1 VAAMSAPSFV
11 RWMSSMALVAG
22 LAAGC
27 HQKAAPEDKYR
38 VNPNV
43 VTREELA
50 EVGSGSV
57 YDAIVRRHG
66 LFLKDRGR
74 TSIYGKNIQRA
85 VVFIADTEYG
95 VIETMRNLPADRYEM
110 VRYYPDTEASAKFGS
125 QYMGG
130 VIQLVPRYE

>member
-1 VAAMSAPSFV
+1 MPNASFAV
-11 RWMSSMALVAG
+11 RLSSVVLVIALAS
-22 LAAGC
+22 GC
-27 HQKAAPEDKYR
+27 HQKTAPDSRYR

-50 EVGSGSV
+50 EVGTGSV

-74 TSIYGKNIQRA
+74 TSIYGKNIPRA

-95 VIETMRNLPADRYEM
+95 IIETMRNLPADRYEM
-110 VRYYPDTEASAKFGS
+110 VRYYSDTEASAKFGS

-130 VIQLVPRYE
+130 VIQLIPRYE

>member
-1 VAAMSAPSFV
+1 MPTASFV
-11 RWMSSMALVAG
+11 RRLSSVVLVIG
-22 LAAGC
+22 LASGC
-27 HQKAAPEDKYR
+27 HQKTAPESPYR

-74 TSIYGKNIQRA
+74 TSIYGKNIPRA
-85 VVFIADTEYG
+85 VVFIGDTEYG
-95 VIETMRNLPADRYEM
+95 VIETMRNLPAERYES

-130 VIQLVPRYE
+130 VIQLIPRYE

>member
-1 VAAMSAPSFV
+1 MNTLSVARWLPSIV
-11 RWMSSMALVAG
+11 LGVALT
-22 LAAGC
+22 LGC
-27 HQKAAPEDKYR
+27 HQKRAPDSEYR
-38 VNPNV
+38 TNPNV
-43 VTREELA
+43 VTRAELA
-50 EVGSGSV
+50 EVGTGSV

-74 TSIYGKNIQRA
+74 TSIYGKNIPRA
-85 VVFIADTEYG
+85 IVFIADTEYG

>member
-1 VAAMSAPSFV
+1 MPIPPFA

-22 LAAGC
+22 LAWGC
-27 HQKAAPEDKYR
+27 HQQAASDPRYR
-38 VNPNV
+38 INPNV

-50 EVGSGSV
+50 EVGTGSV

-66 LFLKDRGR
+66 QFLKDRGR
-74 TSIYGKNIQRA
+74 TSIYGKNIPRA

-95 VIETMRNLPADRYEM
+95 VIETMRNLPAERYEM

-130 VIQLVPRYE
+130 VIQLIPRYE

>member
-1 VAAMSAPSFV
+1 MTTLSVA
-11 RWMSSMALVAG
+11 RWLPALALL
-22 LAAGC
+22 LALSAGC
-27 HQKAAPEDKYR
+27 HQKSAADSQYR

-43 VTREELA
+43 VTRAELA
-50 EVGSGSV
+50 EVGTGSV

-74 TSIYGKNIQRA
+74 TSIYGKNTPRA

-95 VIETMRNLPADRYEM
+95 VIETMRNLPADRYET
-110 VRYYPDTEASAKFGS
+110 VRYYPGTEASAKFGS
-125 QYMGG
+125 QYIGG

>member
-1 VAAMSAPSFV
+1 MIKLSVVPWLPSF
-11 RWMSSMALVAG
+11 ALL
-22 LAAGC
+22 LALSAGC
-27 HQKAAPEDKYR
+27 HQKSPADSQYR

-43 VTREELA
+43 VTRAELA
-50 EVGSGSV
+50 EVGTGSV

-74 TSIYGKNIQRA
+74 TSIYGKNIPRA

-110 VRYYPDTEASAKFGS
+110 VRYDPDTEASSKFGS

-130 VIQLVPRYE
+130 VIQLIPRYE

>member
-1 VAAMSAPSFV
+1 
-11 RWMSSMALVAG
+11 MALVAG
-22 LAAGC
+22 LAWGC
-27 HQKAAPEDKYR
+27 HQKPEPDARYR

-43 VTREELA
+43 VTRAELA
-50 EVGSGSV
+50 EVGTGSV

-66 LFLKDRGR
+66 QFLKDRGR
-74 TSIYGKNIQRA
+74 TSIYGKNIPRA

-130 VIQLVPRYE
+130 VIQLIPRYE

>member
-1 VAAMSAPSFV
+1 MRTASLARRLTAMV
-11 RWMSSMALVAG
+11 LVVG
-22 LAAGC
+22 LSWGC
-27 HQKAAPEDKYR
+27 HQKPVAESPYR

-50 EVGSGSV
+50 EVGTGTV

-74 TSIYGKNIQRA
+74 TSIYGKNIPRA
-85 VVFIADTEYG
+85 VVFVGDTEYG

-130 VIQLVPRYE
+130 VIQLIPRYE

>member
-1 VAAMSAPSFV
+1 MPTPSAV
-11 RWMSSMALVAG
+11 RWPSLLALV
-22 LAAGC
+22 LTLSAGC
-27 HQKAAPEDKYR
+27 HQKPAPESQYR
-38 VNPNV
+38 TNPNI
-43 VTREELA
+43 VTRAELA
-50 EVGSGSV
+50 EVGTGSV

-74 TSIYGKNIQRA
+74 TSVYGKNIPRA

>member
-1 VAAMSAPSFV
+1 MSTPSLS
-11 RWMSSMALVAG
+11 RWLTSLAIALV
-22 LAAGC
+22 LSTGC
-27 HQKAAPEDKYR
+27 HQKPATESQYR
-38 VNPNV
+38 VNPNI

-50 EVGSGSV
+50 EVGTGSV

-74 TSIYGKNIQRA
+74 TSIYGKNIPRA

-130 VIQLVPRYE
+130 VIQLIPRFE

>member
-1 VAAMSAPSFV
+1 MPTPTTLRWPSFL
-11 RWMSSMALVAG
+11 ALLLTLSVA
-22 LAAGC
+22 C
-27 HQKAAPEDKYR
+27 HQKTAPESEYR

-43 VTREELA
+43 VTRAELA
-50 EVGSGSV
+50 EVGTGSV

-74 TSIYGKNIQRA
+74 TSIYGKNTPRA

-95 VIETMRNLPADRYEM
+95 QIETMRNLPAERYEM

-130 VIQLVPRYE
+130 VIQLIPRYE

>member
-1 VAAMSAPSFV
+1 MTTLSVARWLPAFV
-11 RWMSSMALVAG
+11 LSVALG
-22 LAAGC
+22 WGC
-27 HQKAAPEDKYR
+27 HQKRAPESEYGT
-38 VNPNV
+38 NPNV
-43 VTREELA
+43 VTRAELA
-50 EVGSGSV
+50 EVGTGTV

-74 TSIYGKNIQRA
+74 TSIYGKNIPRA

-95 VIETMRNLPADRYEM
+95 VIETMRNLPAERYEM
-110 VRYYPDTEASAKFGS
+110 VRYYPGTEASAKFGS

>member
-1 VAAMSAPSFV
+1 MRTASLA
-11 RWMSSMALVAG
+11 RRLSSVVLVVG
-22 LAAGC
+22 LSWGC
-27 HQKAAPEDKYR
+27 HQKPAAESPYR
-38 VNPNV
+38 VNPNM

-50 EVGSGSV
+50 EVGTGTV

-74 TSIYGKNIQRA
+74 TSIYGKNIPRA
-85 VVFIADTEYG
+85 VVFVGDTEYG

-130 VIQLVPRYE
+130 VIQLIPRYE

>member
-1 VAAMSAPSFV
+1 MSTPSLARWSTSLAVAL
-11 RWMSSMALVAG
+11 ALST
-22 LAAGC
+22 GC
-27 HQKAAPEDKYR
+27 HQKASTESQYR
-38 VNPNV
+38 VNPNI

-50 EVGSGSV
+50 EVGTGSV
-57 YDAIVRRHG
+57 YDAIIRRHG

-74 TSIYGKNIQRA
+74 TSIYGKNIPRA

>member
-1 VAAMSAPSFV
+1 MSTPSVSRWAPPLALLLAL
-11 RWMSSMALVAG
+11 SM
-22 LAAGC
+22 GC
-27 HQKAAPEDKYR
+27 HQKPAAESQYR

-50 EVGSGSV
+50 EVGTGSV

-74 TSIYGKNIQRA
+74 TSIYGKNIPRA

>member
-1 VAAMSAPSFV
+1 MPTPTTLRWPPLIALLLTLSATAA
-11 RWMSSMALVAG
+11 
-22 LAAGC
+22 C
-27 HQKAAPEDKYR
+27 HQKLAPESEYR

-43 VTREELA
+43 VTRAELA
-50 EVGSGSV
+50 EVGTGSV

-74 TSIYGKNIQRA
+74 TSIYGKNIPRA

-95 VIETMRNLPADRYEM
+95 AIETMRNLPAERYEM

>member
-1 VAAMSAPSFV
+1 
-11 RWMSSMALVAG
+11 MAVPRRRARESG
-22 LAAGC
+22 RKLAATANGP
-27 HQKAAPEDKYR
+27 AIAGPF
-38 VNPNV
+38 VF
-43 VTREELA
+43 VTTSGRT
-50 EVGSGSV
+50 GSV

-74 TSIYGKNIQRA
+74 TSIYGKNIPRA

-95 VIETMRNLPADRYEM
+95 IIETMRNLPADRYEM

-130 VIQLVPRYE
+130 VIQLIPRYE

>member
-1 VAAMSAPSFV
+1 MPTASFAL
-11 RWMSSMALVAG
+11 RLSSVMLVIALAS
-22 LAAGC
+22 GC
-27 HQKAAPEDKYR
+27 HQKAAPESRYR
-38 VNPNV
+38 VNPNI

-50 EVGSGSV
+50 EVGTGSV

-74 TSIYGKNIQRA
+74 TSIYGKNIPRA

-95 VIETMRNLPADRYEM
+95 IIETMRNLPADRYEM

-130 VIQLVPRYE
+130 VIQLIPRYE

>member
-1 VAAMSAPSFV
+1 MSTPSVSRWLASAAILL
-11 RWMSSMALVAG
+11 ALST
-22 LAAGC
+22 GC
-27 HQKAAPEDKYR
+27 HQKPAAESQYR

-43 VTREELA
+43 VTRQELA
-50 EVGSGSV
+50 EVGTGSV

-74 TSIYGKNIQRA
+74 TSIYGKNIPRA

-95 VIETMRNLPADRYEM
+95 AIETMRNLPADRYEM

-130 VIQLVPRYE
+130 VIQLVPRFE

>member
-1 VAAMSAPSFV
+1 MPTASFA
-11 RWMSSMALVAG
+11 RRMSSVVLVVG
-22 LAAGC
+22 LAAGYY
-27 HQKAAPEDKYR
+27 QKRAPESPYG
-38 VNPNV
+38 VNPNI

-74 TSIYGKNIQRA
+74 TSIYGKNIPRA
-85 VVFIADTEYG
+85 VVFIGDTEYG
-95 VIETMRNLPADRYEM
+95 MIETMRNLPADRYES

-130 VIQLVPRYE
+130 VIQLLPRYE